1 MSPLRE
7 RNARVPRCRL
17 SINGRG
23 DQHPVHQVR
32 CAQADRPRSVT
43 ATQGS
48 GDARVCRTV
57 YRYGSLAGGHFG
69 DVVLRRDGSVS
80 HYRHP
85 NETAYRI
92 TGDTLAF
99 FDAAGSQTSTLTYAA
114 DVNAFVSREAG
125 LYLLPVLELP
135 AVEPDPQAAFALLVN
150 TIPKSGTYL
159 LEAAAVHAGLHRT
172 RLHLTAHFCDDYRGL
187 PDAEMHAAPE
197 QHRRAVPAAAVAQIL
212 QPGEVVVGH
221 IDDHA
226 QLDGAAP
233 AGVRILHC
241 VRDLRA
247 VLASLYRFKRQVVRP
262 ISPADTVWRGLG
274 EAEGFLAFLGFF
286 ADRDVA
292 HVGRTAACILERG
305 EPRLRFEDLTG
316 AADLSSLQA
325 QLVGWDAAAAAALAT
340 GVVQM
345 RGRPTPTL
353 LAGVFMPQLVWSETA
368 EEFFQDTG
376 LARLNAGLGYSGDGG
391 WG

>member
-1 MSPLRE
+1 MTTAP
-7 RNARVPRCRL
+7 
-17 SINGRG
+17 GG
-23 DQHPVHQVR
+23 
-32 CAQADRPRSVT
+32 ADE
-43 ATQGS
+43 
-48 GDARVCRTV
+48 RVCRTV

-69 DVVLRRDGSVS
+69 DLVLRRDGSVG

-92 TGDTLAF
+92 DGETLAF
-99 FDAAGSQTSTLTYAA
+99 FDAAGSQPSTLTVAA

-125 LYLLPVLELP
+125 LYLLPVIELP
-135 AVEPDPQAAFALLVN
+135 PVQPDPQAAAALLIN

-159 LEAAAVHAGLHRT
+159 LEAAAVQAGLHRT
-172 RLHLTAHFCDDYRGL
+172 RLHLFAHLCDDYRSV

-197 QHRRAVPAAAVAQIL
+197 QHRRAVPAAAVAHML

-226 QLDGAAP
+226 QLDGVAQAS
-233 AGVRILHC
+233 VRIVHC

-262 ISPADTVWRGLG
+262 VSPADAVWRGLG
-274 EAEGFLAFLGFF
+274 EAEGFLAFLSFF

-292 HVGRTAACILERG
+292 HVARTAACILGRS

-316 AADLSSLQA
+316 AADPSIVQA
-325 QLVGWDAAAAAALAT
+325 QLAGWDEAAAAALAV
-340 GVVQM
+340 GVVQV

-353 LAGVFMPQLVWSETA
+353 LAGTSDPQQVWSEAA
-368 EEFFQDTG
+368 EAFFRDTG
-376 LARLNAGLGYSGDGG
+376 LARLNAELGYAGG
-391 WG
+391 